1 MNINAETLFKK
12 GVESFRAKNFVEA
25 ETIFLELKSF
35 YPTNKDILKNLSI
48 CFFQNK
54 KFEKCE
60 NTIKNMLDLGFK
72 ERKLIEYLL
81 LVLKKQDN
89 VKEILNL
96 IHSEK
101 ENINPKY
108 RLLEKFERPAISMD
122 VNEIEDYRK
131 KSLEKIDNELSE
143 KSLNLDVDQQFLD
156 PPLFYYSY
164 DDKNNLELSKKLN
177 LLFRNSYPD
186 LNQKFST
193 SYKDNEKIK
202 IGFVS
207 EYFKNHTISKLF
219 KGLILNLDNS
229 IFDINIFYLD
239 NGKEIDEEYLK
250 HEKDGKLKKFKLPK
264 LFKEKINFISGQN
277 LDLVF
282 YPDIGMS
289 TQLFYLTFLRLAKYQ
304 ITSWGHP
311 ETTGNPNI
319 DYFLS
324 SKLLEIDFENAKDHY
339 TEQLILM
346 DHLPMYYFKPK
357 IKKINDEELVSK
369 NIYSCPQTLFKFHP
383 DFDEAIYKI
392 LKNDKNAKIFLI
404 KGKEISFTKKTFE
417 RLKKKVGIDMDKIT
431 FLDPMT
437 NEEYINH
444 CGRASVLLDPF
455 YFGAGNSFHESMF
468 YGTPTISKPNQFM
481 RSKIV
486 EGAYKQMKIEEP
498 PIFKS
503 LDEYV
508 HKAIEFANFSPKKIL
523 ETKKYF
529 SKCANENLFENKEVI
544 KDFHNTL
551 LNIIKK

>member
-25 ETIFLELKSF
+25 EKIFLELKNF

-60 NTIKNMLDLGFK
+60 NIIKNMIDLGFK
-72 ERKLIEYLL
+72 ETKLIEYLL

-101 ENINPKY
+101 ENINQKY
-108 RLLEKFERPAISMD
+108 KLLEKFERPAISVD
-122 VNEIEDYRK
+122 VDEIKHYRE
-131 KSLEKIDNELSE
+131 KSLEKINNELLE
-143 KSLNLDVDQQFLD
+143 KNLNLDVDQQFLD

-186 LNQKFST
+186 LNQKFPINYT
-193 SYKDNEKIK
+193 DNEKIK

-229 IFDINIFYLD
+229 LFEIYIFHLN
-239 NGKEIDEEYLK
+239 NGKEIDEEYLT
-250 HEKDGKLKKFKLPK
+250 HEKNGKLKIFKLPK
-264 LFKEKINFISGQN
+264 LFKEKINTILGQN

-289 TQLFYLTFLRLAKYQ
+289 TQLFYLTFIRLAKYQ

-311 ETTGNPNI
+311 ETTRNPNI

-324 SKLLEIDFENAKDHY
+324 SKLLEIDFDSAKNHY
-339 TEQLILM
+339 TEELVLM
-346 DHLPMYYFKPK
+346 DHLPMYFFKPK
-357 IKKINDEELVSK
+357 IKKIDDDELVSK
-369 NIYSCPQTLFKFHP
+369 NIYSCPQTLFKIHP
-383 DFDEAIYKI
+383 DFDNVISKI
-392 LKNDKNAKIFLI
+392 LKNDKNAKIYFI

-417 RLKKKVGIDMDKIT
+417 RLKKKVGIDIDKIT

-437 NEEYINH
+437 TKEYINH

-486 EGAYKQMKIEEP
+486 EGAYKQMKIKEP

-508 HKAIEFANFSPKKIL
+508 HKAIEFANFSPQKIL

-529 SKCANENLFENKEVI
+529 SKCAEENLFENKEAL
-544 KDFHNTL
+544 KDFQNTL
-551 LNIIKK
+551 LNMVRK

>member
-25 ETIFLELKSF
+25 EKIFLELKNF

-60 NTIKNMLDLGFK
+60 NIIKNMIDLGFK
-72 ERKLIEYLL
+72 ETKLIEYLL

-101 ENINPKY
+101 ENINQKY
-108 RLLEKFERPAISMD
+108 KLLEKFERPAISVD
-122 VNEIEDYRK
+122 VDEIKHYRE
-131 KSLEKIDNELSE
+131 KSLEKINNELLE
-143 KSLNLDVDQQFLD
+143 KNLNLDVDQQFLD

-186 LNQKFST
+186 LNQKFPINYT
-193 SYKDNEKIK
+193 DNEKIK

-229 IFDINIFYLD
+229 LFEIYIFHLN
-239 NGKEIDEEYLK
+239 NGKEIDEEYLT
-250 HEKDGKLKKFKLPK
+250 HEKNGKLKIFKLPK
-264 LFKEKINFISGQN
+264 LFKEKINTILGQN

-289 TQLFYLTFLRLAKYQ
+289 TQLFYLTFIRLAKYQ

-324 SKLLEIDFENAKDHY
+324 SKLLEIDFDSAKNHY
-339 TEQLILM
+339 TEELVLM
-346 DHLPMYYFKPK
+346 DHLPMYFFKPK
-357 IKKINDEELVSK
+357 IKKIDDDELVSK
-369 NIYSCPQTLFKFHP
+369 NIYSCPQTLFKIHP
-383 DFDEAIYKI
+383 DFDNVISKI
-392 LKNDKNAKIFLI
+392 LKNDKNAKIYFI

-417 RLKKKVGIDMDKIT
+417 RLKKKVGIDIDKIT

-437 NEEYINH
+437 TKEYINH

-486 EGAYKQMKIEEP
+486 EGAYKQMKIKEP

-508 HKAIEFANFSPKKIL
+508 HKAIEFANFSPQKIL

-529 SKCANENLFENKEVI
+529 SKCAEENLFENKEAL
-544 KDFHNTL
+544 KDFQNTL
-551 LNIIKK
+551 LNMVRK

>member
-1 MNINAETLFKK
+1 MNTNAETLFKK
-12 GVESFRAKNFVEA
+12 GIESFRAKNFIDA
-25 ETIFLELKSF
+25 EKIFLELKNF

-60 NTIKNMLDLGFK
+60 NIIKNMIDLGFK
-72 ERKLIEYLL
+72 ETKLIEYLL

-101 ENINPKY
+101 ENINQKY
-108 RLLEKFERPAISMD
+108 KLLEKFERPAISVD
-122 VNEIEDYRK
+122 VDEIKHYRE
-131 KSLEKIDNELSE
+131 KSLEKINNELLE
-143 KSLNLDVDQQFLD
+143 KNLNLDVDQQFLD

-186 LNQKFST
+186 LNQKFPIN
-193 SYKDNEKIK
+193 YAVNEKIK

-207 EYFKNHTISKLF
+207 KYFKNHTISKLF

-229 IFDINIFYLD
+229 LFDIYIFHLD
-239 NGKEIDEEYLK
+239 NGKEIDEEYLT
-250 HEKDGKLKKFKLPK
+250 HEKNGKLKIFKLPK
-264 LFKEKINFISGQN
+264 LFKEKINTILSQN

-282 YPDIGMS
+282 YPDIGIS

-324 SKLLEIDFENAKDHY
+324 SKLLEIDFDSAKNHY
-339 TEQLILM
+339 TEELILM
-346 DHLPMYYFKPK
+346 DHLPMYFFKPK
-357 IKKINDEELVSK
+357 IKKIDDDELVSK
-369 NIYSCPQTLFKFHP
+369 NIYSCPQTLFKIHP
-383 DFDEAIYKI
+383 DFDNVISKI
-392 LKNDKNAKIFLI
+392 LKNDKNAKIYFI

-417 RLKKKVGIDMDKIT
+417 RLKKKVGIDIDKIT

-437 NEEYINH
+437 TKEYINH

-529 SKCANENLFENKEVI
+529 SKCADENLFENKEVI

>member
-25 ETIFLELKSF
+25 EKIFLELKNF

-60 NTIKNMLDLGFK
+60 NIIKNMIDLGFK
-72 ERKLIEYLL
+72 ETKLIEYLL

-101 ENINPKY
+101 ENINQKY
-108 RLLEKFERPAISMD
+108 KLLEKFERPAISVD
-122 VNEIEDYRK
+122 VDEIKHYRE
-131 KSLEKIDNELSE
+131 KSLEKINNELLE
-143 KSLNLDVDQQFLD
+143 KNLNLDVDQQFLD

-186 LNQKFST
+186 LNQKFPIN
-193 SYKDNEKIK
+193 YAVNEKIK

-207 EYFKNHTISKLF
+207 KYFKNHTISKLF

-229 IFDINIFYLD
+229 LFDIYIFHLD
-239 NGKEIDEEYLK
+239 NGKEIDEEYLT
-250 HEKDGKLKKFKLPK
+250 HEKNGKLKIFKLPK
-264 LFKEKINFISGQN
+264 LFKEKINTILSQN

-324 SKLLEIDFENAKDHY
+324 SKLLEIDFDSAKNHY
-339 TEQLILM
+339 TEELILM
-346 DHLPMYYFKPK
+346 DHLPMYFFKPK
-357 IKKINDEELVSK
+357 IKKIDDDELVSK
-369 NIYSCPQTLFKFHP
+369 NIYSCPQTLFKIHP
-383 DFDEAIYKI
+383 DFDNVISKI
-392 LKNDKNAKIFLI
+392 LKNDKNAKIYFI

-417 RLKKKVGIDMDKIT
+417 RLKKKVGIDIDKIT

-437 NEEYINH
+437 TKEYINH

-508 HKAIEFANFSPKKIL
+508 HKAIEFANFSPQKIL

-529 SKCANENLFENKEVI
+529 SKCAEENLFENKEAL
-544 KDFHNTL
+544 KDFQNTL
-551 LNIIKK
+551 LNIVRK

>member
-25 ETIFLELKSF
+25 EKIFLELKNF

-60 NTIKNMLDLGFK
+60 NIIKNMIDLGFK

-101 ENINPKY
+101 ENINQKY
-108 RLLEKFERPAISMD
+108 KLLEKFERPAISVD
-122 VNEIEDYRK
+122 VDEIKHYRE
-131 KSLEKIDNELSE
+131 KSLEKINNELLE
-143 KSLNLDVDQQFLD
+143 KNINLDVDQQFLD

-186 LNQKFST
+186 LNQKFPI
-193 SYKDNEKIK
+193 SYTDNEKIK

-229 IFDINIFYLD
+229 LFDIYIFHLD
-239 NGKEIDEEYLK
+239 NGKEIDEEYLT
-250 HEKDGKLKKFKLPK
+250 HEKNGKLKIFKLPK
-264 LFKEKINFISGQN
+264 LFKEKINTILSQN

-324 SKLLEIDFENAKDHY
+324 SKLLEIDFDSAKNHY
-339 TEQLILM
+339 TEELILM
-346 DHLPMYYFKPK
+346 DHLPMYFFKPK
-357 IKKINDEELVSK
+357 IKKIDDDELVSK
-369 NIYSCPQTLFKFHP
+369 NIYSCPQTLFKIHP
-383 DFDEAIYKI
+383 DFDNVISKI
-392 LKNDKNAKIFLI
+392 LKNDKNAKIYFI

-417 RLKKKVGIDMDKIT
+417 RLKKKVGIDIDRIT

-437 NEEYINH
+437 TKEYINH

-508 HKAIEFANFSPKKIL
+508 HKAIEFANFSPQKIL

-529 SKCANENLFENKEVI
+529 SKCAEENLFENKEAL
-544 KDFHNTL
+544 KDFQNTL
-551 LNIIKK
+551 INIVRK

>member
-25 ETIFLELKSF
+25 EKIFLELKSF

-60 NTIKNMLDLGFK
+60 NTIKNMFDLGFK

-81 LVLKKQDN
+81 LVLKKQDDI
-89 VKEILNL
+89 KQILNL
-96 IHSEK
+96 ISLEK

-108 RLLEKFERPAISMD
+108 RLLEKFERPAIAMD

-143 KSLNLDVDQQFLD
+143 KRLNLDVDQQFLD

-264 LFKEKINFISGQN
+264 LFKEKMDLISGQN
-277 LDLVF
+277 LDLIF

-324 SKLLEIDFENAKDHY
+324 SKLLEIDYNNSKNHY
-339 TEQLILM
+339 SEQLILM

-357 IKKINDEELVSK
+357 IKKISDEELVNK
-369 NIYSCPQTLFKFHP
+369 NVYSCPQTLFKIHP
-383 DFDEAIYKI
+383 DFDEVISKI

-417 RLKKKVGIDMDKIT
+417 RLKKKIGIDIDKIT

-444 CGRASVLLDPF
+444 CGRASVLLDPL

-508 HKAIEFANFSPKKIL
+508 HKAIEFANFSPQKIL

-529 SKCANENLFENKEVI
+529 SKCAEENLFENKEAL
-544 KDFHNTL
+544 KDFQNTL
-551 LNIIKK
+551 LNIVRK

>member
-25 ETIFLELKSF
+25 EKIFLELKNF

-54 KFEKCE
+54 KFEECE
-60 NTIKNMLDLGFK
+60 NIIKNMIDLGLK

-131 KSLEKIDNELSE
+131 KSLEKIDNQLSE
-143 KSLNLDVDQQFLD
+143 KNLNLDVDQQFLD

-164 DDKNNLELSKKLN
+164 DNKNNLELSKKLN

-186 LNQKFST
+186 LNQKFPINCP
-193 SYKDNEKIK
+193 DNEKIK

-207 EYFKNHTISKLF
+207 KYFKNHTISKLF

-229 IFDINIFYLD
+229 LFDINIFYLD
-239 NGKEIDEEYLK
+239 NGKEIDEEYLT
-250 HEKDGKLKKFKLPK
+250 HEKNGKLKIFKLPK
-264 LFKEKINFISGQN
+264 LFKEKINTILSQN

-324 SKLLEIDFENAKDHY
+324 SKLLEIDFDNAKDHY

-383 DFDEAIYKI
+383 DFDEVIYKI

-437 NEEYINH
+437 TEEYINH

-508 HKAIEFANFSPKKIL
+508 HKAIEFANFSPQKIL

-529 SKCANENLFENKEVI
+529 SKCAEENLFENKEAL
-544 KDFHNTL
+544 KDFQNTL
-551 LNIIKK
+551 LNIVRK

>member
-25 ETIFLELKSF
+25 EKIFLELKSF

-207 EYFKNHTISKLF
+207 EYFKNT
-219 KGLILNLDNS
+219 
-229 IFDINIFYLD
+229 
-239 NGKEIDEEYLK
+239 YLK
-250 HEKDGKLKKFKLPK
+250 D
-264 LFKEKINFISGQN
+264 
-277 LDLVF
+277 
-282 YPDIGMS
+282 
-289 TQLFYLTFLRLAKYQ
+289 
-304 ITSWGHP
+304 
-311 ETTGNPNI
+311 
-319 DYFLS
+319 
-324 SKLLEIDFENAKDHY
+324 
-339 TEQLILM
+339 
-346 DHLPMYYFKPK
+346 
-357 IKKINDEELVSK
+357 
-369 NIYSCPQTLFKFHP
+369 
-383 DFDEAIYKI
+383 
-392 LKNDKNAKIFLI
+392 
-404 KGKEISFTKKTFE
+404 
-417 RLKKKVGIDMDKIT
+417 
-431 FLDPMT
+431 
-437 NEEYINH
+437 
-444 CGRASVLLDPF
+444 
-455 YFGAGNSFHESMF
+455 
-468 YGTPTISKPNQFM
+468 
-481 RSKIV
+481 
-486 EGAYKQMKIEEP
+486 
-498 PIFKS
+498 
-503 LDEYV
+503 
-508 HKAIEFANFSPKKIL
+508 
-523 ETKKYF
+523 
-529 SKCANENLFENKEVI
+529 
-544 KDFHNTL
+544 
-551 LNIIKK
+551 

>member
-25 ETIFLELKSF
+25 EKIFLELKNF

-60 NTIKNMLDLGFK
+60 NIIKNMIDLGFK
-72 ERKLIEYLL
+72 ETKLIEYLL

-101 ENINPKY
+101 ENINQKY
-108 RLLEKFERPAISMD
+108 KLLEKFERPAISVD
-122 VNEIEDYRK
+122 VDEIKHYRE
-131 KSLEKIDNELSE
+131 KSLEKINNELLE
-143 KSLNLDVDQQFLD
+143 KNLNLDVDQQFLD

-186 LNQKFST
+186 LNQKFPINYT
-193 SYKDNEKIK
+193 DNEKIK

-229 IFDINIFYLD
+229 LFDIYIFHLD
-239 NGKEIDEEYLK
+239 NGKEIDEEYLT
-250 HEKDGKLKKFKLPK
+250 HEKNGKLKIFKLPK
-264 LFKEKINFISGQN
+264 LFKEKINTILSQN

-324 SKLLEIDFENAKDHY
+324 SKLLEIDFDSAKNHY
-339 TEQLILM
+339 TEELILM
-346 DHLPMYYFKPK
+346 DHLPMYFFKPK
-357 IKKINDEELVSK
+357 IKKIDDDELVSK
-369 NIYSCPQTLFKFHP
+369 NIYSCPQTLFKIHP
-383 DFDEAIYKI
+383 DFDNVISKI
-392 LKNDKNAKIFLI
+392 LKNDKNAKIYFI

-417 RLKKKVGIDMDKIT
+417 RLKKKVGIDIDKIT

-437 NEEYINH
+437 TKEYINH

-508 HKAIEFANFSPKKIL
+508 HKAIEFANFSPQKIL

-529 SKCANENLFENKEVI
+529 SKCAEENLFENKEAL
-544 KDFHNTL
+544 KDFQNTL
-551 LNIIKK
+551 LNIVRK

>member
-25 ETIFLELKSF
+25 EKIFLELKNF

-60 NTIKNMLDLGFK
+60 NIIKNMIDLGFK

-101 ENINPKY
+101 ENINQKY
-108 RLLEKFERPAISMD
+108 KLLEKFERPAISVD
-122 VNEIEDYRK
+122 VDEIKHYRE
-131 KSLEKIDNELSE
+131 KSLEKINNELLE
-143 KSLNLDVDQQFLD
+143 KNLNLDVDQQFLD

-186 LNQKFST
+186 LNQKFPINYT
-193 SYKDNEKIK
+193 DNEKIK

-229 IFDINIFYLD
+229 LFEIYIFHLN
-239 NGKEIDEEYLK
+239 NGKEIDEEYLT
-250 HEKDGKLKKFKLPK
+250 HEKNGKLKIFKLPK
-264 LFKEKINFISGQN
+264 LFKEKINTILSQN

-324 SKLLEIDFENAKDHY
+324 SKLLEIDFDSAKNHY
-339 TEQLILM
+339 TEELILM
-346 DHLPMYYFKPK
+346 DHLPMYFFKPK
-357 IKKINDEELVSK
+357 IKKIDDDELVSK
-369 NIYSCPQTLFKFHP
+369 NIYSCPQTLFKIHP
-383 DFDEAIYKI
+383 DFDNVILKI
-392 LKNDKNAKIFLI
+392 LKNDKNAKIYFI

-417 RLKKKVGIDMDKIT
+417 RLKKKVGIDIDKIT

-437 NEEYINH
+437 TKEYINH

-508 HKAIEFANFSPKKIL
+508 HKAIEFANFSPQKIL

-529 SKCANENLFENKEVI
+529 SKCAEENLFENKEAL
-544 KDFHNTL
+544 KDFQNTL
-551 LNIIKK
+551 LNIIRK